1 MDELTAVETART
13 FLYVPGDR
21 PDRFD
26 KAAGYGADTV
36 ILDLE
41 DAVAPEAKPRSRG
54 YVKTWLGDGGR
65 AIVRVNG
72 RRTPWFVEDVRAA
85 ADATAV
91 LLPKTESAE
100 DVRAVRDVAG
110 DAMPVI
116 ALVETPRGIDR
127 IHEICASDGLVRVA
141 FGNVDFS
148 ARIGVESTSQTAMLF
163 ARSAIVYASS
173 GADRAAPIDGP
184 TIAIGD
190 EERLLADSRHAREL
204 GFGARL
210 CIHPRQ
216 LRTVAETLAPTEAE
230 LSWARSVLEAASGA
244 VVVHDGDMI
253 DEPVLLRAR
262 RLLADDAAY
271 VSRAAQSSSEEDGVA
286 GV

>member
-1 MDELTAVETART
+1 VDELTSVETART
-13 FLYVPGDR
+13 LLFVPGDR

-26 KAAGYGADTV
+26 KAAGSGADAV

-41 DAVAPEAKPRSRG
+41 DAVAPEAKPQSRE

-72 RRTPWFVEDVRAA
+72 RRTPWFVEDVQAA
-85 ADATAV
+85 AGASAV
-91 LLPKTESAE
+91 LLPKTESGE
-100 DVRAVRDVAG
+100 DVRAVRDIAG
-110 DAMPVI
+110 DTMPVI

-127 IHEICASDGLVRVA
+127 IREICASDGLVRVA

-148 ARIGVESTSQTAMLF
+148 ARIGVEPTAQTALLF

-173 GADRAAPIDGP
+173 DADRAAPIDGP

-190 EERLLADSRHAREL
+190 EDRLLADTRHAREL
-204 GFGARL
+204 GFAARL

-216 LRTVAETLAPTEAE
+216 LRTVAEGLAPTEAE

-244 VVVHDGDMI
+244 VVVHAGDMI

-271 VSRAAQSSSEEDGVA
+271 VSRATQSSSEEDGVA
-286 GV
+286 GI